1 MNEVILE
8 LFAMSLVISGLF
20 TMFLLCFP
28 RNNENYKEVKISLL
42 VLFYLV
48 VFLAYY
54 YYVWR

>member
-20 TMFLLCFP
+20 TMCLLCFP